1 MARWKRA
8 GFGSLYQTAHQR
20 LWLEHPSRSGETN
33 SALSDRHQREIFR
46 MVVDTAEI
54 MVGDM
59 LFAPVPF
66 LKVSNISS
74 GEGQSADTGTITM
87 DGREMLSPPSVSTET
102 VLQNLMSYPLR
113 DRPLQIGL
121 LVLDLETKTAIGLI
135 PQFVGI
141 IDRAV
146 LERNKGEASVLTVS
160 IASYR
165 AYAQRRVQRL
175 YSHTDHQTRYPG
187 DGFLKHLSDTVFRAG
202 KYAWNSQQATGSGA
216 GRGGG
221 GNPYRPGR
229 PTFNLY

>member
-1 MARWKRA
+1 ML
-8 GFGSLYQTAHQR
+8 FEDY
-20 LWLEHPSRSGETN
+20 ETEA
-33 SALSDRHQREIFR
+33 ALAALDAPQISTRIAIAVKPEDVVYR

-54 MVGDM
+54 DVGG
-59 LFAPVPF
+59 LVYSPVPF
-66 LKVSNISS
+66 LKISNITS
-74 GEGQSADTGTITM
+74 GEGQGADTGTITL
-87 DGREMLSPPSVSTET
+87 DGREMLSPPSTSTEA

-121 LVLDLETKTAIGLI
+121 LVLNVETKQAVGLI

-146 LERNKGEASVLTVS
+146 LERRKDQASTLTVN

-175 YSHTDHQTRYPG
+175 YSHTDHLARHPG
-187 DGFLKHLSDTVFRAG
+187 DGFLKHLSDNVFRAG
-202 KYAWNSQQATGSGA
+202 KYAWNSQTATGSGA

-221 GNPYRPGR
+221 GRGLIPGIAR
-229 PTFNLY
+229 NLMMR